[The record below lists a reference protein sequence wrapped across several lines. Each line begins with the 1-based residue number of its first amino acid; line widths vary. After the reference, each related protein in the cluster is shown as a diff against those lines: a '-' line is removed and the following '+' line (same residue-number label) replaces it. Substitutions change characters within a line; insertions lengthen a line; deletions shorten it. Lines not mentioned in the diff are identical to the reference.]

1 MVGCVIFVAWNL
13 DMLDDI
19 WMMLRSDVVGI
30 SLSFFSSSCPL
41 GPHPFNHP
49 SSATG
54 FGLSREIL
62 HDAGLRANGRKDDS
76 VSAPQGKKRR

>member
-1 MVGCVIFVAWNL
+1 MWFEGA
-13 DMLDDI
+13 
-19 WMMLRSDVVGI
+19 RGI
-30 SLSFFSSSCPL
+30 SLSFFSNSCPL
-41 GPHPFNHP
+41 GPHSFNHP

-76 VSAPQGKKRR
+76 VSAPQGKKGPSSTGCLAFSGSQI